1 MQNSTPSVMPITEK
15 IETRTYGDSTTHYP
29 MPGMDETNFF
39 YYKEAY
45 DMNMLRLIDL
55 MSVIQEH
62 VDQSI
67 STTLFVDGD
76 HITDGDLARY
86 YIYAHKRNL
95 KTLYY
100 TRTRASSTED
110 FCVSCTV

>member
-1 MQNSTPSVMPITEK
+1 MPITEK

-29 MPGMDETNFF
+29 MPYMDETNFF
-39 YYKEAY
+39 FFKEAY
-45 DMNMLRLIDL
+45 NMSMYKLIDL

-76 HITDGDLARY
+76 YITDGELARL
-86 YIYAHKRNL
+86 YIYAHKRGL

-100 TRTRASSTED
+100 TRTKASSTDD